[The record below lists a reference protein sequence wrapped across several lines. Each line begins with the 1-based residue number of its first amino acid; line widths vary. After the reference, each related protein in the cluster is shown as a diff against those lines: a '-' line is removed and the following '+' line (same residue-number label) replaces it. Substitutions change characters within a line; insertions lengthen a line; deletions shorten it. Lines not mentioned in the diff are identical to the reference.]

1 MKTVY
6 LWAALALGLP
16 SAALAQPAL
25 EGLTAPHDHHP
36 KEHHQ
41 HGHDDHDDHDHHEP
55 HTTVLSNAEAKVA
68 GVTTA
73 TALLS
78 TVVSGS

>member
-25 EGLTAPHDHHP
+25 EGLTSPHDHHP
-36 KEHHQ
+36 
-41 HGHDDHDDHDHHEP
+41 
-55 HTTVLSNAEAKVA
+55 
-68 GVTTA
+68 
-73 TALLS
+73 
-78 TVVSGS
+78 